1 MTTAK
6 RSSVASIMGFLSSK
20 LLLVLIAVA
29 LIAASIYL
37 WKTQETSDLAQL
49 AVEVDSKA
57 RSYSSETETRYDRIY
72 GALTR
77 LAARG
82 APRSAAAIA
91 EWKKDA
97 ALYLDSFNGI
107 KRVAWVDDAFRIR
120 EIMPLQENAATI
132 GQLAND
138 IELAPQAVNLWLPT
152 FDDLDFRGFILG
164 TIGLDDLIAPIMD
177 EIGDGYM
184 LRLSDENGAVYT
196 SENWQPPQDGYIA
209 NHNITLKNTTVLK
222 LALAPTRDLLTA
234 STGNAQNTL
243 WFALLLSFI
252 TVVAAAFAQNYLSKA
267 RSSELRYRSL
277 FISSQDAIFVTNAA
291 GVFQDA
297 NPAATALVGF
307 PLAELQQMTAPD
319 LLAEHATPDQAALP
333 LNWRSGA
340 SAETHFRHKQGHE
353 IPVELG
359 IAAVGDAKQPQF
371 VVAIARDIT
380 ERKMAEAE
388 LRRYHDHLETIVAE
402 RTRAL
407 QEANAELESFSFSV
421 SHDLRAPL
429 RHIDGFVQLL
439 DKRLGAD
446 IDPTAQHYLRNV
458 IDASQRMGQ
467 LIDDLLRFS
476 RTSRAEMSFSVV
488 DPMAVIEQVQDDL
501 QPAMVGREIIWK
513 IGSLPQVMADPS
525 LLRMVWTNLIAN
537 AVKFTSTREIA
548 IVEIGSDPTPRTDG
562 TGVFFIRDNGV
573 GFDPAY
579 ANNLFGVFQR
589 LHREGDFEGTGIG
602 LATVRRIIHRHD
614 GEIWAE
620 AAEGTGATFFF
631 TLPLAGE

>member
-6 RSSVASIMGFLSSK
+6 RSIAASMMEFLSSK

-49 AVEVDSKA
+49 AVEVNSKA
-57 RSYSSETETRYDRIY
+57 RSYSSETESRYDRIY
-72 GALTR
+72 GALDL
-77 LAARG
+77 LASRG

-97 ALYLDSFNGI
+97 AFYIDTFNGI
-107 KRVAWVDDAFRIR
+107 KKVAWVDDLFRVR
-120 EIMPLQENAATI
+120 EMMPLQESTATI
-132 GQLAND
+132 GQLATD
-138 IELAPQAVNLWLPT
+138 LELAPLEVNLWLPT
-152 FDDLDFRGFILG
+152 YDDVDFRGFILG
-164 TIGLDDLIAPIMD
+164 IIGLDDLIAPIVD

-184 LRLSDENGAVYT
+184 LQLSDETGAVYT
-196 SENWQPPQDGYIA
+196 SANWQPPQDGDAVTRSIE
-209 NHNITLKNTTVLK
+209 LKNTAVLK
-222 LALAPTRDLLTA
+222 LALAPTRDLVAA
-234 STGNAQNTL
+234 STSNAQNTL
-243 WFALLLSFI
+243 WFALLLSLI
-252 TVVAAAFAQNYLSKA
+252 TVIAAAFAQNYLGKA
-267 RSSELRYRSL
+267 RSSELHYRSL
-277 FISSQDAIFVTNAA
+277 FQSSQDAIFVTDAA
-291 GVFQDA
+291 GAFQDA
-297 NPAATALVGF
+297 NPAATTLVGYS
-307 PLAELQQMTAPD
+307 LAELQQMTAAA
-319 LLAEHATPDQAALP
+319 LLAEHATPDQADLP
-333 LNWRSGA
+333 LNWRAGA
-340 SAETHFRHKQGHE
+340 SAETHFRHKQGHA

-359 IAAVGDAKQPQF
+359 IAAVGDTNRPQF

-388 LRRYHDHLETIVAE
+388 LQRYHDHLETVVAE

-429 RHIDGFVQLL
+429 RHIDGFIQLL
-439 DKRLGAD
+439 DKRLGEA

-476 RTSRAEMSFSVV
+476 RTSRAEMSFSPV
-488 DPMAVIEQVQDDL
+488 DPMAVIEQVKDDL
-501 QPAMVGREIIWK
+501 QPAMVGRDIVWEI
-513 IGSLPQVMADPS
+513 GCLPLVMADPS
-525 LLRMVWTNLIAN
+525 LLRVVWTNLIAN
-537 AVKFTSTREIA
+537 AIKFTGKRETATIT
-548 IVEIGSDPTPRTDG
+548 IDIDPTPRTDG
-562 TGVFFIRDNGV
+562 KGVFYIRDNGI
-573 GFDPAY
+573 GFDPVY
-579 ANNLFGVFQR
+579 AHNLFGVFQR